1 MTVGMIGKESLDNC
15 IMKFKQLS
23 SLMNVNGSLMK
34 KWNIAMKMMSTSIK
48 IFLWLKLKVLKSW
61 VTYALL

>member
-1 MTVGMIGKESLDNC
+1 MTVGMIGNESLDNS

-34 KWNIAMKMMSTSIK
+34 KWNISMKMVTAIIK
-48 IFLWLKLKVLKSW
+48 IFSLVK
-61 VTYALL
+61 T

>member
-1 MTVGMIGKESLDNC
+1 MIIIKFICMTVGMIGNESLDNS

-34 KWNIAMKMMSTSIK
+34 KWNISMKMVTAIIK
-48 IFLWLKLKVLKSW
+48 IFSLVK
-61 VTYALL
+61 T

>member
-1 MTVGMIGKESLDNC
+1 MTMGIIGNEGLDNS

-34 KWNIAMKMMSTSIK
+34 KWNDANENGDCKYEN
-48 IFLWLKLKVLKSW
+48 FLLV
-61 VTYALL
+61 